1 MPSTLVKVIKKKPV
15 LIDLDK
21 SRKKPGFVI
30 TRTAAR
36 LFKDYYHKLFKTV
49 DFEFQKTYKKPND
62 LCKANVLPFIEEFV
76 NNLLP
81 GLF

>member
-1 MPSTLVKVIKKKPV
+1 MITAKEPLISKKVPTITRKTIAKKPV

-36 LFKDYYHKLFKTV
+36 LFKDFYHKLFKPI
-49 DFEFQKTYKKPND
+49 DSEF
-62 LCKANVLPFIEEFV
+62 
-76 NNLLP
+76 
-81 GLF
+81 